1 MDDLPKTVLLHD
13 LLHCN
18 AGQGRPKEGKEDSY
32 DVDDHV
38 VRIGG

>member
-13 LLHCN
+13 LLHFS
-18 AGQGRPKEGKEDSY
+18 AGQGRQEKEVSL

-38 VRIGG
+38 IMDDG

>member
-18 AGQGRPKEGKEDSY
+18 AGQGEEEGKEDSY
-32 DVDDHV
+32 DVDYHV
-38 VRIGG
+38 VRIEG